1 MMPTMCNM
9 PDLSDL
15 QARSPHGAFVIHQF
29 IGAGN
34 GLPRRGS
41 TIVVAHGRRIA
52 QPLRSLTDGRFYVR
66 LDDDSRSA
74 LEEVGKVQAGNIGY
88 CDAGRLELRTMFR
101 SRPASQA

>member
-1 MMPTMCNM
+1 MSNLEQWSRLIFVATRRRALRPCGRAPPMMPTMCNM

-66 LDDDSRSA
+66 LDDD
-74 LEEVGKVQAGNIGY
+74 
-88 CDAGRLELRTMFR
+88 
-101 SRPASQA
+101 